1 MEQGVKKESYYERQ
15 REERKKYQ
23 RQYREDHL
31 EEVRKKDRERRRRPK
46 PSVPLLVEHNVK
58 VVFQ

>member
-1 MEQGVKKESYYERQ
+1 MQQGVKKESYYERQ

-31 EEVRKKDRERRRRPK
+31 EEVRKKDRERRRRTQPFT
-46 PSVPLLVEHNVK
+46 PLLVEHNVK